1 MLIGMWISDY
11 FLKKCGTSLVY
22 CAFNRPLSSST
33 FQCCLETKSHKQ
45 ESMNDLASHNE
56 AERVCVTLIVGVVRL
71 SWRC

>member
-1 MLIGMWISDY
+1 MA
-11 FLKKCGTSLVY
+11 Y

-56 AERVCVTLIVGVVRL
+56 AERVCVTLIVGVVL
-71 SWRC
+71 DGHL